1 MILREIVHTCSNAHV
16 ARAALASIG
25 GEFAKQFAAKASH
38 RNMSAGVL
46 AAAMVK
52 EFSAKAPDEEWE
64 GVDEAVRGAD
74 QPILSGLRYILA
86 QGLRNKKDESGA
98 SEDDR
103 PAHRTAIRVNEP
115 DLAGRRGRDGDLD
128 LVGPALGRFGLG
140 HQVVVSRD
148 ASLALALTGPW

>member
-74 QPILSGLRYILA
+74 QPILSGLHYILA
-86 QGLRNKKDESGA
+86 HGLRNKKNEAGCSG
-98 SEDDR
+98 EDR
-103 PAHRTAIRVNEP
+103 SAPWALRAAPANHWCA
-115 DLAGRRGRDGDLD
+115 
-128 LVGPALGRFGLG
+128 
-140 HQVVVSRD
+140 
-148 ASLALALTGPW
+148 